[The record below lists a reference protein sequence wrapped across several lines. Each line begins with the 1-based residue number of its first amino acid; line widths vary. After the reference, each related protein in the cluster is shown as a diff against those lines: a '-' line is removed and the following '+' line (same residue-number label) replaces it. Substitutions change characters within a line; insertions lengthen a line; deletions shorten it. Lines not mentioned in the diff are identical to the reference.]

1 MTVFKRMGRKSLPSK
16 RRQGSARNHEPQG
29 KGCDAEAGKPG
40 WRRNRNRQTEG
51 VCWKLHKAYR
61 ILKSETESKIS
72 PVSSTQR
79 RAVKLVR

>member
-1 MTVFKRMGRKSLPSK
+1 MKVFKRESKRMGRKEERIGWK
-16 RRQGSARNHEPQG
+16 ARTIGRGS
-29 KGCDAEAGKPG
+29 DAEAGKPG
-40 WRRNRNRQTEG
+40 WRRNRQTEG